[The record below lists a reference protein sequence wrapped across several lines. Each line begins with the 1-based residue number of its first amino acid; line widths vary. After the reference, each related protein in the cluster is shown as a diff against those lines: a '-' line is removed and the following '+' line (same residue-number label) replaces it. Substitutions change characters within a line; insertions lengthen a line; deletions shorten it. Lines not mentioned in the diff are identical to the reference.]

1 MNILTGTVATDID
14 VHYKDLCQTC
24 NGTGEGMV
32 DGSYCHACKGKGIA
46 RDYEAEAEKEAE
58 AADHWND
65 ALKLG
70 EKE

>member
-1 MNILTGTVATDID
+1 
-14 VHYKDLCQTC
+14 
-24 NGTGEGMV
+24 MV